1 MNIHIL
7 VVDDDVALCNAMYEF
22 IKMFGYET
30 SQVHSAEQAIELLEK
45 RCFQIVITDIIL
57 PEMSGL
63 ELTCL
68 IKEKYD
74 ADVIVMTGHIE
85 DYSYKKA
92 IDKGASDFL
101 FKPVQF
107 EELLLRLKRVLREQQ
122 LIRERDRMLR
132 RLQELVITDDLT
144 GLYNSR
150 HFHKR
155 LKTEADRAIR
165 YNRPV
170 SLLFLDVD
178 CFKQYND
185 TYGHMEGDRILI
197 RIGQIMKSGLRK
209 TDSIYRYGGD
219 EFTAILPETT
229 GGEAHV
235 AAQRIIHTME
245 TEMFFTEIGNAL
257 GITLSIGVTEYYAG
271 EALSAFIKRADMAM
285 FSSKQQGRNK
295 ITSLYAEKPSDKWS
309 ESRGHNEK

>member
-1 MNIHIL
+1 MNIQVLI
-7 VVDDDVALCNAMYEF
+7 VDDDVALCDAMYEF
-22 IKMFGYET
+22 IKMFGYQT
-30 SQVHSAEQAIELLEK
+30 ARVYSAEQAIELLEK
-45 RCFQIVITDIIL
+45 RGFHIVITDIIL

-74 ADVIVMTGHIE
+74 ADVIVMTGHRE
-85 DYSYKKA
+85 DYSYKEA

-101 FKPVQF
+101 FKPLRF
-107 EELLLRLKRVLREQQ
+107 EELLLRLKRVLREQL
-122 LIRERDRMLR
+122 LIKERDRMLKN
-132 RLQELVITDDLT
+132 LQALVITDDLT

-150 HFHKR
+150 HFHER

-165 YNRPV
+165 YKRPV

-178 CFKQYND
+178 SFKQYND
-185 TYGHMEGDRILI
+185 TYGHMEGDRILT

-229 GGEAHV
+229 GRDAHV
-235 AAQRIIHTME
+235 AAQRIIRMME
-245 TEMFFTEIGNAL
+245 TETFFTEIGKSL
-257 GITLSIGVTEYYAG
+257 DITVSIGITEYYAG
-271 EALSAFIKRADMAM
+271 EDLAAFIKRADMAM
-285 FSSKQQGRNK
+285 FRSKQQGRNK
-295 ITSLYAEKPSDKWS
+295 ITSLYAEKPS
-309 ESRGHNEK
+309 